1 LPGFEAGSLWGFFA
15 PAKTPARLISRLQH
29 EIVMVLNKPDVK
41 EKLLNATTE
50 AVGSSPEKFAAVI
63 KADMER
69 GRKVI
74 QAAGIRSE

>member
-1 LPGFEAGSLWGFFA
+1 
-15 PAKTPARLISRLQH
+15 
-29 EIVMVLNKPDVK
+29 MVLNKPEVK